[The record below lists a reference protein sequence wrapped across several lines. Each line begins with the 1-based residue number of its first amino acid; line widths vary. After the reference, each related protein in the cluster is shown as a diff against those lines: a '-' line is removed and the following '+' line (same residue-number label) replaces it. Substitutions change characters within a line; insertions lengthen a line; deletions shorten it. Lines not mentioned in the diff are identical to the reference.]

1 MEQFPKNH
9 PSIVCYALK
18 RCDIAQIDIANDLG
32 LKPTT
37 VWGVVNG
44 RGRSKKI
51 EHRIAEVTG
60 VQLHRLWPEWY
71 GPDDMPIRKRKRVL
85 TRFEKTQRYAAA
97 AAEFTALMG
106 NATTKQAA

>member
-37 VWGVVNG
+37 IWGVVNG

-60 VQLHRLWPEWY
+60 LQLHQLWPEWY
-71 GPDDMPIRKRKRVL
+71 GPDDKPIKKRRRVL
-85 TRFEKTQRYAAA
+85 TKFERAANFAVLAEQFA
-97 AAEFTALMG
+97 ASSKFA
-106 NATTKQAA
+106 TKQAA